1 MIEAIFFDI
10 DGTLVSFT
18 THRVPASAATAIKA
32 CQARGIKVFICTG
45 RPGVLVQDFT
55 LPQYGGLV
63 FDGIV
68 AQNGA
73 YCAAGNGE
81 VFFKNS
87 IDRRDIAALIKFLAN
102 NEPFPVSVMT
112 ENAVYINYL
121 DERVLALAQTLG
133 VAVPRVFPLE
143 QIDREVM
150 QVNIYG
156 GLDLEEKV
164 MREVFRSCDSSR
176 WHPHFADVTPRGND
190 KATGID
196 KMLSYYG
203 IDLSATMAFGDGAND
218 IPMLRHVHTGVA
230 MGNSDDLNVF
240 RAAKYIAPHIDEDGI
255 ARFLDSFFLH
265 L

>member
-10 DGTLVSFT
+10 DGTLVSFK
-18 THRVPASAATAIKA
+18 THTVPASASVAIKA
-32 CQARGIKVFICTG
+32 CQAKGIKVFICTG
-45 RPGVLVQDFT
+45 RPSVLVQDFT

-73 YCAAGNGE
+73 YCATATGE

-87 IDRRDIAALIKFLAN
+87 IDRQDMAALIEFLAKN
-102 NEPFPVSVMT
+102 KPFPLSVMT
-112 ENAVYINYL
+112 EKAVYINYL

-133 VAVPRVFPLE
+133 VEVPRVFPLGE
-143 QIDREVM
+143 IDEEVM

-156 GLDLEEKV
+156 GIDLEEKV
-164 MREVFRSCDSSR
+164 MREVFRNCDSSR
-176 WHPHFADVTPRGND
+176 WHPHFADVTPKGHD
-190 KATGID
+190 KATGVD

-203 IDLSATMAFGDGAND
+203 IDLSATMAFGDGGND
-218 IPMLRHVHTGVA
+218 IPMLRHVPAGVA
-230 MGNSDDLNVF
+230 MGNSDDMNVIQ
-240 RAAKYIAPHIDEDGI
+240 AAKYLAPHIDEDGI